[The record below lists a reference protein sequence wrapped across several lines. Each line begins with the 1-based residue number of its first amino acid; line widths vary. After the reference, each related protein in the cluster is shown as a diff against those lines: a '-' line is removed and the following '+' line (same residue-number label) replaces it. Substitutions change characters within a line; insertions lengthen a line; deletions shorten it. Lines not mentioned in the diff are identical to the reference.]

1 MNKKLLAM
9 GLGVALSMS
18 ACAAFA
24 GNNLTLQS
32 VNEPSDITVK
42 CGATQG
48 TEKDTGLP
56 ILPGT
61 PRVLSYFLIKIILGT
76 PLVCDFYEASS
87 GIDIA
92 TADLTIN
99 SNSSATITSYTP
111 YHPNK
116 FSVAISTPVGVAAS
130 NINVTLTK
138 N

>member
-1 MNKKLLAM
+1 MNKKLLAI
-9 GLGVALSMS
+9 GLGAALSIG
-18 ACAAFA
+18 ACATFA
-24 GNNLTLQS
+24 GNLTLHS
-32 VNEPSDITVK
+32 ANEPSNITVK

-56 ILPGT
+56 IIPND
-61 PRVLSYFLIKIILGT
+61 PRVLSYFIIKTLLGS

-99 SNSSATITSYTP
+99 SSSSATITSYTP

-116 FSVAISTPVGVAAS
+116 FSVTISTP
-130 NINVTLTK
+130 INVP
-138 N
+138 

>member
-1 MNKKLLAM
+1 MKNKLLAS
-9 GLGVALSMS
+9 GLGVALSVT
-18 ACAAFA
+18 ACASFA

-32 VNEPSDITVK
+32 ANEPSNITVK

-61 PRVLSYFLIKIILGT
+61 PRVLSYFLIKLLLGS

-116 FSVAISTPVGVAAS
+116 FRVAISTPVGEPAS
-130 NINVTLTK
+130 NISVTLTK